1 MAQRSRGKLVA
12 AEALSLVFFPLLRR
26 TEQYVYRWLPSEH
39 TSQFCKILTKFDLY
53 QKKGLT
59 RFKQFPCTAVAT
71 YPHTKESREASQTR
85 CDELG
90 GGRPFGQSIQE
101 YTIDEERLEFGLP
114 TTNKLSFCD
123 SSIYSPWPYTGNIN
137 WQVCEIEENDSL

>member
-1 MAQRSRGKLVA
+1 M
-12 AEALSLVFFPLLRR
+12 
-26 TEQYVYRWLPSEH
+26 YRWLPSEH

-85 CDELG
+85 RDELG
-90 GGRPFGQSIQE
+90 SRPFGQSSQE
-101 YTIDEERLEFGLP
+101 YTIDEERLEFGLQN
-114 TTNKLSFCD
+114 THYQQTIL
-123 SSIYSPWPYTGNIN
+123 
-137 WQVCEIEENDSL
+137 L

>member
-1 MAQRSRGKLVA
+1 M
-12 AEALSLVFFPLLRR
+12 
-26 TEQYVYRWLPSEH
+26 YRWLPSEH

-85 CDELG
+85 RDEL
-90 GGRPFGQSIQE
+90 GGRPFGQSSEMKNDWNLVYRI
-101 YTIDEERLEFGLP
+101 P

-123 SSIYSPWPYTGNIN
+123 SSMYSLWPYTRNVS
-137 WQVCEIEENDSL
+137 WQVREVEETMIHFNQLYSLGFVR